1 MKTALGPITADEALW
16 VAYDRCDKSAVTKE
30 LLRRYLPELTFIPN
44 ASAAR
49 DAVREPFRNETTS
62 DSTAAAAYARSLTEP
77 VTRAGKV

>member
-16 VAYDRCDKSAVTKE
+16 AAYDRCDKNAVTEE

-49 DAVREPFRNETTS
+49 DAVRDHFATK
-62 DSTAAAAYARSLTEP
+62 LLQ
-77 VTRAGKV
+77 TRPRPPRAQEF